1 MKDPF
6 IISSIIL
13 ALTFMFL
20 LIYNDTL
27 KNKIIKIIFL
37 ILSFIY
43 LTLII
48 IFDNKYIYDFLKFL
62 ITYIWY
68 PPYLLFVTTILFSII
83 NFIYTMFKKLS
94 SKRKIINYLLF
105 CLNFS
110 CYITFLRLNIDLNS
124 YTSYYANNSLTILRI
139 TSISLLVWLILTII
153 FILIDR
159 SKNEK

>member
-13 ALTFMFL
+13 AFTFMFL
-20 LIYNDTL
+20 LIYNNIL

-48 IFDNKYIYDFLKFL
+48 IFDNKYIYEVIKFL

-68 PPYLLFVTTILFSII
+68 PPYILFVTTILFSII
-83 NFIYTMFKKLS
+83 NFIYTLLNKLNN
-94 SKRKIINYLLF
+94 KQKIINYFLF

-139 TSISLLVWLILTII
+139 TSISFLVWFILTII
-153 FILIDR
+153 ITIIDR
-159 SKNEK
+159 RKDEK